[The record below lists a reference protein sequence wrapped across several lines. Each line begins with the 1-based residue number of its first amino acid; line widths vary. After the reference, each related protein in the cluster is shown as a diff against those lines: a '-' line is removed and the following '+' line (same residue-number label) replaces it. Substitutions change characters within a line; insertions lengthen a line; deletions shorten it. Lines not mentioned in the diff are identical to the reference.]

1 MTTLGELLRNNRDM
15 IVQRWFED
23 GLATYPEESVS
34 AFKRQK
40 DPFANPVGHSLR
52 LGTRGIFDALLDGAG
67 SDEIQQHLIEIVK
80 IRAVQQ
86 ISASEAIR
94 FVFLLKQAVRAELGG
109 DAVRDS
115 QIVGELEAFD
125 GEVDRV
131 ALVAFDTYVQC
142 REQVSE
148 LRISEVK
155 RQVSWIID
163 RVNRRNT
170 DPEIATADPA

>member
-1 MTTLGELLRNNRDM
+1 MTTLGELLRDKRDM
-15 IVQRWFED
+15 IVQRWLDD
-23 GLATYPEESVS
+23 GLATYPEDSVS

-40 DPFANPVGHSLR
+40 DPFANPIGHSLR
-52 LGTRGIFDALLDGAG
+52 LGTRAIFDALLHGAD
-67 SDEIQQHLIEIVK
+67 SDAIQHHLNEIVK

-86 ISASEAIR
+86 MTASEAIR
-94 FVFLLKQAVRAELGG
+94 FVFSLKQAVRAELGH
-109 DAVRDS
+109 AARDP

-125 GEVDRV
+125 CEVDRV

-170 DPEIATADPA
+170 EPEMAPADPA

>member
-1 MTTLGELLRNNRDM
+1 MTTLGELLRDNRDI
-15 IVQRWFED
+15 IVQRWFDD
-23 GLATYPEESVS
+23 GLATYPEDSAS

-40 DPFANPVGHSLR
+40 DPFANPIGHSLR
-52 LGTRGIFDALLDGAG
+52 LGTKAIFDALLDGAD
-67 SDEIQQHLIEIVK
+67 SDTIQHHLNEIVK

-86 ISASEAIR
+86 VTASEAIK
-94 FVFLLKQAVRAELGG
+94 FVFSVKQAVRAELGR
-109 DAVRDS
+109 AARDPRM
-115 QIVGELEAFD
+115 VDELEAFD
-125 GEVDRV
+125 GKVDRV

-148 LRISEVK
+148 LRIGEVK